1 MKFVNQK
8 TCDGIETFLYLRGGL
23 TRLSLVPEL
32 LRSLPQKEAV
42 EIRKQLEKLEPAR
55 TGSPSSTG

>member
-8 TCDGIETFLYLRGGL
+8 TCSGIETFLFLRGGL

-32 LRSLPQKEAV
+32 LRNLPQKERSELLA
-42 EIRKQLEKLEPAR
+42 QLEKLEPAR
-55 TGSPSSTG
+55 TGSRS